1 MGAIIRVLYVDDDP
15 PMAELTQ
22 VLLEEAGYSV
32 ATFVDALAAIETIR
46 VGAGQFDIVVADFH
60 MPRCT
65 GPDLVRKLAKV
76 APGLPVYLTTGSVDA
91 AHAREA
97 REAGALALVEKAA
110 DCRWLLRALA
120 AHGQRGIPPH
130 AG

>member
-1 MGAIIRVLYVDDDP
+1 MGTVTRVLYVDDDP

-22 VLLEEAGYSV
+22 VLLEEVGYSV
-32 ATFVDALAAIETIR
+32 TTFVDALTAIEAVR
-46 VGAGQFDIVVADFH
+46 AGADRFDIVVADFH

-65 GPDLVRKLAKV
+65 GPELARQLAAI

-91 AHAREA
+91 AHLREA
-97 REAGALALVEKAA
+97 REAGALALFEKAA

-120 AHGQRGIPPH
+120 AHGQRGAPA
-130 AG
+130 AGA